1 MENIKKKEKLTDTI
15 AILSGPVVEGY
26 RYKEKKIIYDY
37 VIPEHYRKRRNKK
50 IVVVDEASRLR
61 KIESR
66 KKGMRRA
73 RTKFRRLVSANA
85 GRWKKPNGE
94 FYPPIFITLTF
105 AENIQDTKTANAMFS
120 KFIKRL
126 TYFIGVEKKTFLK
139 YVVITEFQDRGA
151 IHYHVIFF
159 NLKFVEFH
167 VFGEI
172 WNQGFVYMNKID
184 GIKNV
189 GAYVCKYMCKEF
201 EDERMDGKK
210 RYFSS
215 RGLKKPIV
223 IKDQEEARRILAMI
237 PNESMTYQ
245 SEFGGYMGKVAYTQW
260 QVENC
265 AKLEDIISEVE
276 EFPFDV

>member
-105 AENIQDTKTANAMFS
+105 SENIQDTKTANAMFS

-167 VFGEI
+167 IFGEI

-184 GIKNV
+184 GITNV

-260 QVENC
+260 QVENV
-265 AKLEDIISEVE
+265 ARLEDIISEVE
-276 EFPFDV
+276 EFPSL